1 MKALAPLN
9 FNFHGYDY
17 ERGITVLSEGLSA
30 ASEALEDK
38 RASAETAWKIY
49 EDGVMSGELAEEEE
63 RDEETGSL
71 LWSKSLAFEYDIKLI
86 DEGIGALRKAFVVAL
101 YHHWERIV
109 FQWTEAPIGSD
120 HKKLVGR
127 VRARGVELPE
137 QFEHI
142 YLLNNILKHNSAK
155 AGPLLL
161 KTWPDLFW
169 RPDKLAMR
177 VAKGDK
183 RILWESAIILG
194 DHMMDCI
201 ILTMKASGPVSH
213 RP

>member
-30 ASEALEDK
+30 ATEALEDK
-38 RASAETAWKIY
+38 RASAEIAWKIY

-86 DEGIGALRKAFVVAL
+86 DEGIDALRKAFVVAL

-109 FQWTEAPIGSD
+109 CQWTEAPIGSD

-161 KTWPDLFW
+161 KDWPDLFW

-194 DHMMDCI
+194 GPMMDCI

-213 RP
+213 CP